1 MSTHETAIM
10 LIQALPEFRVAALL
24 PILEALQTEEPID
37 DETAARLDAALAD
50 PGPSVTIDEL
60 KAEFGL

>member
-10 LIQALPEFRVAALL
+10 LIQALPELRVAALL
-24 PILEALQTEEPID
+24 PILQALQPEETID
-37 DETAARLDAALAD
+37 AETAARLDAALAD
-50 PGPSVTIDEL
+50 PGPSVTLAEL